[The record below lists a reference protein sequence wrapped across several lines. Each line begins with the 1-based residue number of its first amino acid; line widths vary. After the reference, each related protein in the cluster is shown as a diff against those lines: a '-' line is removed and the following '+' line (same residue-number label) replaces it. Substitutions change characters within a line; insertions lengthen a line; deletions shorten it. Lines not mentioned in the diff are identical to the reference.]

1 MDLKAGLLIF
11 TVGILMMLIAFI
23 IYRRATASLRL
34 VKQEDLV
41 SYYLELAIKLI
52 PIPFW
57 TALIGMV
64 LSIIGIIIMLINIP
78 WVA

>member
-11 TVGILMMLIAFI
+11 TVGILMMLIAWL